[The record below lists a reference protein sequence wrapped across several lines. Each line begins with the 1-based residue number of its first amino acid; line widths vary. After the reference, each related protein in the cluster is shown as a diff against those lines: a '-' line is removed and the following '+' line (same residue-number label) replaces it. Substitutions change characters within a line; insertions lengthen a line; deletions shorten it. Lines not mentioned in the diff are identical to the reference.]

1 MLFLQA
7 LTLEAGPW
15 TVLQGVAVGF
25 AAVVGVFFL
34 VIALARKLPH
44 RKMLVATGL
53 MIPWVLVVLVGQ
65 TVQTLQKV
73 GSVPV
78 TPIEALEL
86 PYWAGLWLGVNPTW
100 EGLVAQA
107 AALAFVLG
115 SYVAAEAIR
124 NRRRARIL
132 AAPIGVRRVDA

>member
-44 RKMLVATGL
+44 RKMLVATG
-53 MIPWVLVVLVGQ
+53 
-65 TVQTLQKV
+65 
-73 GSVPV
+73 
-78 TPIEALEL
+78 
-86 PYWAGLWLGVNPTW
+86 
-100 EGLVAQA
+100 
-107 AALAFVLG
+107 
-115 SYVAAEAIR
+115 
-124 NRRRARIL
+124 
-132 AAPIGVRRVDA
+132 